1 MKSGMVEPSDLRWDK
16 RGLLP
21 VVIQDVRTGEVLALA
36 RMNGEALARTRRT
49 GVVHLLDSDQAEGG
63 ETGEAADGM
72 LHVVEMRVN
81 CTADALLLRVNPA
94 GPACRSGEWSCFHCR
109 LAPPRALSAIA
120 WGHGAAEG
128 DE

>member
-1 MKSGMVEPSDLRWDK
+1 MVEPSDLHWDE

-49 GVVHLLDSDQAEGG
+49 GVVHLWDSDQAEGD
-63 ETGEAADGM
+63 ETGAAAKGM

-81 CTADALLLRVNPA
+81 CAADALLLRVNPA
-94 GPACRSGEWSCFHCR
+94 AATCRCGQWSSFHRR
-109 LAPPRALSAIA
+109 LTPPRSLSAIA
-120 WGHGAAEG
+120 WGHDAAEG
-128 DE
+128 DEQNP